1 MLIPDN
7 GAETAIAPRI
17 RQNEQLQR
25 RMVLNPSESSTV
37 NLTAPQWTLRRN
49 LVRHNRLLLR

>member
-1 MLIPDN
+1 MLIPDK

-37 NLTAPQWTLRRN
+37 NLTAPQ
-49 LVRHNRLLLR
+49 